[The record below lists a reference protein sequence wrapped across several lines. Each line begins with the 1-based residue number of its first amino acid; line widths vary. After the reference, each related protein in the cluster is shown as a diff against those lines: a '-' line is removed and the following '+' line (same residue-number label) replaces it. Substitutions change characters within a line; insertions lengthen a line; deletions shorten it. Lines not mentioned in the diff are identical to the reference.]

1 MKHLKLQSWAE
12 LTLIRA
18 DGHYWATELQTF
30 IPVWVHTP
38 CCTLDSGTSLE
49 VDGVQGDELGGSE
62 EGVEVDFPHGAGDT
76 VVAGG
81 GTDDPTVAS

>member
-18 DGHYWATELQTF
+18 DGDYWATELQTF
-30 IPVWVHTP
+30 IPIWVHTP

-76 VVAGG
+76 VGAGG